1 MLASLF
7 DASVWTGL
15 VAAAVAA
22 IASFLFLRTRDFF
35 YDSLALAVTE
45 IGLVL
50 VAAGLVAGASASR
63 LAGGFWWTWDSR
75 LTSALI
81 GFLLYAPY
89 LMLRQAV
96 EEPTRRASAAAVVA
110 ILAVF
115 NVPLMMVAV
124 NWWLAGRT
132 KSVPIAAGWL
142 IVPMAVLGAVLAWIR
157 LRHEQQRRVQ
167 DAERR
172 TNQEI

>member
-1 MLASLF
+1 MLSSLF

-15 VAAAVAA
+15 AAAAVAA
-22 IASFLFLRTRDFF
+22 VASFLFLRTRNFF
-35 YDSLALAVTE
+35 YDSLALASTE

-50 VAAGLVAGASASR
+50 LAAGLLAGATASR

-96 EEPTRRASAAAVVA
+96 EEPTRRASAAAVVS
-110 ILAVF
+110 ILAIF
-115 NVPLMMVAV
+115 NVPLMMVAL
-124 NWWLAGRT
+124 NWWLAART
-132 KSVPIAAGWL
+132 KSEPIAAGWM

-157 LRHEQQRRVQ
+157 LGHEQQRRAH
-167 DAERR
+167 DAAVRVD
-172 TNQEI
+172 QEI